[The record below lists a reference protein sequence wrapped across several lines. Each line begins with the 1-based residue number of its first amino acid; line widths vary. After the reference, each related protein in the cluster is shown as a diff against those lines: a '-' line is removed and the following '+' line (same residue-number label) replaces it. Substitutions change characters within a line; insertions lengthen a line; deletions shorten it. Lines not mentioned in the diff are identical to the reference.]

1 MTSEKL
7 EYWKTTFREIYN
19 RSPTPGDYSVAPNE
33 IQALLKGTT
42 TTEKPQERQIKRGV
56 KRMNFESKMM
66 EDEQFSPVKKRVKL
80 QKTEEEKTSP
90 ILRASPRKKLILF
103 ENSPTKTTPQR
114 NDLSPRKRINS
125 GAPFNFED
133 FSPLKTFSGS
143 ASKSAVKCSLT
154 PIKSPTKRPYQR
166 QLMNRD
172 IEMLLLPTP
181 EKLGEEEPAEEF
193 DDETNEEVKQ
203 ARAYKPA
210 ARRLGG
216 STKSDQNFQKI
227 NLRKKQF
234 VRGKVTAEQ
243 KRKLKRKQMFKKKN

>member
-19 RSPTPGDYSVAPNE
+19 RSPTSGDYSVAPNE

-42 TTEKPQERQIKRGV
+42 TSEKPQEKQIKRGL
-56 KRMNFESKMM
+56 KRTNFESKMM

-114 NDLSPRKRINS
+114 NDLSPKKRINN

-143 ASKSAVKCSLT
+143 ASKSSVKCSLT

-166 QLMNRD
+166 QLMNRFLIPD
-172 IEMLLLPTP
+172 TLGDDYDEFRFTP
-181 EKLGEEEPAEEF
+181 DGNRFGFDAINCRFQSKNLCDVSAGTEK
-193 DDETNEEVKQ
+193 N
-203 ARAYKPA
+203 
-210 ARRLGG
+210 
-216 STKSDQNFQKI
+216 
-227 NLRKKQF
+227 
-234 VRGKVTAEQ
+234 
-243 KRKLKRKQMFKKKN
+243 